1 MIIFRLRHVSRP
13 EDLLA
18 SVAAAGVF
26 EYFYPKML
34 NPEKRLLLYLPK
46 ITDTQVLWRLQA

>member
-34 NPEKRLLLYLPK
+34 NPEKRLFLYLPK